1 MKLKR
6 KQNGFVLFVSLIFL
20 LIMTVLAV
28 TSIHRSIL
36 DEKVTGNLRSQS
48 IALQAAETALR
59 YCQKNL
65 EATGPGGNLPL
76 TPGTTQTLNGIKII
90 GYPRDVEPHLTIPAV
105 PTKWSDLANWTA
117 ENAKAI
123 DLNLTTHAALPAQ
136 CMIEEYP
143 MKDLLKAKVYV
154 AYVITARG
162 VGGTANAVVWLQQ
175 TVRAGNNIN

>member
-1 MKLKR
+1 MKFEC
-6 KQNGFVLFVSLIFL
+6 KQNGFVLVVSLIFM

-28 TSIHRSIL
+28 TAINRSIL
-36 DEKVTGNLRSQS
+36 DEKVTGNLRSQN

-76 TPGTTQTLNGIKII
+76 IPGTTQTIGGIKII
-90 GYPRDVEPHLTIPAV
+90 GYPRDIEPSSTIPAA
-105 PTKWSDLANWTA
+105 PNKWSDRANWTA
-117 ENAKAI
+117 ENTKTLG
-123 DLNLTTHAALPAQ
+123 LNLTTHAVLPAQ

-154 AYVITARG
+154 AYQITARG
-162 VGGTANAVVWLQQ
+162 VGGNANAIVWIQQ
-175 TVRAGNNIN
+175 TIRSGNNIN

>member
-1 MKLKR
+1 MNRAR
-6 KQNGFVLFVSLIFL
+6 KQNGFVLVVSLIFL
-20 LIMTVLAV
+20 LVMTVLAV

-48 IALQAAETALR
+48 NALQAAEIALR
-59 YCQKNL
+59 HCQKSL

-76 TPGTTQTLNGIKII
+76 TPGTTQTLSGIKII
-90 GYPRDVEPHLTIPAV
+90 GYPRDIEPSFTIPVA
-105 PTKWSDLANWTA
+105 PSRWSDLANWTA
-117 ENAKAI
+117 ENAKTI

-143 MKDLLKAKVYV
+143 MKDFLKAKVYV

-162 VGGTANAVVWLQQ
+162 VGSTANAIVWLQQ
-175 TVRAGNNIN
+175 TVRAGNNTN